1 MSALD
6 MLISDWSSDVCS
18 SDLRVLVTGAVG
30 SLGAEL
36 TRQIAAFRPAHLAI
50 CDNSEFNLYSIDL
63 ELAERFPEL
72 PRRAL
77 IGDVRDR
84 QRVDRLFAETQ
95 PDLVFHAA
103 ALKHVPMVEFNPLEG
118 LHTNVLGTR
127 HVADGCRQADG
138 AAMEIGRTS
147 CRET

>member
-1 MSALD
+1 MR
-6 MLISDWSSDVCS
+6 ISDWSSDVCS
-18 SDLRVLVTGAVG
+18 SDLY
-30 SLGAEL
+30 
-36 TRQIAAFRPAHLAI
+36 
-50 CDNSEFNLYSIDL
+50 NLYSIDL
-63 ELAERFPEL
+63 ELGERFPDL

-84 QRVDRLFAETQ
+84 QRVDRLFAEAA

-127 HVADGCRQADG
+127 NVADACRREAG
-138 AAMEIGRTS
+138 AAMVLVSTDKAVNPPNVLGARNRLADAYCQALDQLRQQTRS
-147 CRET
+147 GPRYTTQR

>member
-1 MSALD
+1 MIRPPPRS
-6 MLISDWSSDVCS
+6 
-18 SDLRVLVTGAVG
+18 
-30 SLGAEL
+30 
-36 TRQIAAFRPAHLAI
+36 TRTDTLFPYTTLFR
-50 CDNSEFNLYSIDL
+50 S
-63 ELAERFPEL
+63 PEL

-127 HVADGCRQADG
+127 YVADSFRRPEVAVMVLVSTDKAVNPPNRLGAVKRLAGCYCHALTLRRQLQ
-138 AAMEIGRTS
+138 
-147 CRET
+147 

>member
-1 MSALD
+1 MIRPPPRS
-6 MLISDWSSDVCS
+6 
-18 SDLRVLVTGAVG
+18 
-30 SLGAEL
+30 
-36 TRQIAAFRPAHLAI
+36 TRTDTLFPYTTLFR
-50 CDNSEFNLYSIDL
+50 S
-63 ELAERFPEL
+63 PEL

-127 HVADGCRQADG
+127 NVADACRRAEV
-138 AAMEIGRTS
+138 AAMRSEEHMSELQSLMRNSYAVFCLKKKKHTH
-147 CRET
+147 T